1 MHKTTD
7 IENRKELESYLS
19 ILTSQGQQINFAS
32 IAKLAGVSRQ
42 RVQQKYSYLKEDY
55 PELRRKRGML
65 KTDLTLYLESLD
77 TSDLTVSEIEV
88 LADKFCEARK
98 IKRKGGVS
106 AIYGILIRNKK
117 PYQKNFHI
125 SETTLF
131 LKSMDTSLFTLEEL
145 LEILH
150 KNGMREIKKLNS
162 LRTELHR
169 QSLPYK
175 RIRSRGEK

>member
-7 IENRKELESYLS
+7 IKYRKELENYLN
-19 ILTSQGQQINFAS
+19 ILTTQGQQINFAN

-42 RVQQKYSYLKEDY
+42 RAHQKYSYLKEDY

-65 KTDLTLYLESLD
+65 KTDLTLYLIDLD
-77 TSDLTVSEIEV
+77 TNNLTVPEIEK
-88 LADKFCEARK
+88 LADIFCKTNKLERK
-98 IKRKGGVS
+98 RSAS
-106 AIYGILIRNKK
+106 AISGFLNRYDKSYRRNF
-117 PYQKNFHI
+117 NI

-131 LKSMDTSLFTLEEL
+131 LKSMDTSLYTLEEL